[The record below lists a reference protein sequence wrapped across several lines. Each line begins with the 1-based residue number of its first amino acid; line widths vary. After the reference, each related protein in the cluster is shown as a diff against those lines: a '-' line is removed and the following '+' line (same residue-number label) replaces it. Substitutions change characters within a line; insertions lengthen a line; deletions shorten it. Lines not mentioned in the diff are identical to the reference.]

1 MEVGHANY
9 KNKFI
14 KNNHFFCISHFNG
27 NIDWISNIN
36 KNNYIIY
43 NKSGENLSK
52 NINHINIENVG
63 YNLYSY
69 LKFIIDNYDK
79 LPKITVFCKDNVFSR
94 HVELDLFENLLKRNT
109 FTSIEGNMN
118 FNNFPVVL
126 KTSDSGFTEINSSWY
141 KNKYPRLFF
150 KDFNC
155 FYQYIFKNVDKPH
168 FLRFAPGANYIV
180 PKDNI
185 LLRSRNFYR
194 NLLNFIIHSQFS
206 CESHFLERSLYTV
219 WNSNLESSEKMDEII
234 DINEMEYLK
243 SNCLSLIKKENIFK
257 EKIFQKIAFF
267 IGNTYMRFLLKNS
280 IK

>member
-1 MEVGHANY
+1 MEDVHANY

-52 NINHINIENVG
+52 DINHVNIENVG

-69 LKFIIDNYDK
+69 LKFIIDNYYK
-79 LPKITVFCKDNVFSR
+79 LPNITVFCKDNVFSR
-94 HVELDLFENLLKRNT
+94 HVKLDLFQNLLKRNT
-109 FTSIEGNMN
+109 FTTIEENMT
-118 FNNFPVVL
+118 FNNFPIVL

-219 WNSNLESSEKMDEII
+219 WNSNLESSEKMDGII

-257 EKIFQKIAFF
+257 EKIFQKIAFIF
-267 IGNTYMRFLLKNS
+267 GNFYMRFLLKNS

>member
-1 MEVGHANY
+1 MGEVYENY
-9 KNKFI
+9 KNNFI
-14 KNNHFFCISHFNG
+14 KNEHFFCISHFNG
-27 NIDWISNIN
+27 NIEWISNIG

-43 NKSGENLSK
+43 NKSGKNLPK
-52 NINHINIENVG
+52 EINHINIKNVG

-69 LKFIIDNYDK
+69 LKFIIDNYNN
-79 LPKITVFCKDNVFSR
+79 LPSIIVFCKDNVFSR
-94 HVELDLFENLLKRNT
+94 HVDLDLFKDLLKRNT
-109 FTSIEGNMN
+109 FTTIEENLN
-118 FNNFPVVL
+118 YYNFPVVL
-126 KTSDSGFTEINSSWY
+126 KTSDYGFTEINSSWY
-141 KNKYPRLFF
+141 KNKYPRMFF

-180 PKDNI
+180 PRENI

-194 NLLNFIIHSQFS
+194 NLLNFIIHSQYS
-206 CESHFLERSLYTV
+206 CESHFLERSLYTI

-243 SNCLSLIKKENIFK
+243 YNCINFIKKENIFK
-257 EKIFQKIAFF
+257 EKVFQKIAF
-267 IGNTYMRFLLKNS
+267 IVGNAYMQILLKNS

>member
-1 MEVGHANY
+1 MEEIHANN
-9 KNKFI
+9 KKKFI

-52 NINHINIENVG
+52 DINHINIENVG

-69 LKFIIDNYDK
+69 LKFIIDNYYN
-79 LPKITVFCKDNVFSR
+79 LPNITVFCKDNVFSR
-94 HVELDLFENLLKRNT
+94 HVKLDLFQNLLKRNT
-109 FTSIEGNMN
+109 FTTIEENMN
-118 FNNFPVVL
+118 CNDFPIVL

-155 FYQYIFKNVDKPH
+155 FYQYIFKNVDNPH

-185 LLRSRNFYR
+185 LLRSRNFYI

-206 CESHFLERSLYTV
+206 CESHFLERSLNTV
-219 WNSNLESSEKMDEII
+219 WNSNLESSEKMDGII

-243 SNCLSLIKKENIFK
+243 SNCLSLIKKENILK
-257 EKIFQKIAFF
+257 EKIFQKIAFI
-267 IGNTYMRFLLKNS
+267 IGNTYMRFILKNS

>member
-1 MEVGHANY
+1 MREEYENH
-9 KNKFI
+9 KNKI
-14 KNNHFFCISHFNG
+14 INNEHFFCISHFNG
-27 NIDWISNIN
+27 NIEWISNIG

-43 NKSGENLSK
+43 NKSGKNLPEE
-52 NINHINIENVG
+52 INHINIKNVG

-69 LKFIIDNYDK
+69 LKFIIDNYNN
-79 LPKITVFCKDNVFSR
+79 LPNIIVFCKDNVFSR
-94 HVELDLFENLLKRNT
+94 HVDLDLFKNLLKRNT
-109 FTSIEGNMN
+109 FTTIEENLN
-118 FNNFPVVL
+118 YYNFPVVL
-126 KTSDSGFTEINSSWY
+126 KTSDYGFTEINSSWY

-150 KDFNC
+150 RDFNC

-194 NLLNFIIHSQFS
+194 NLLNFIIHSQYS
-206 CESHFLERSLYTV
+206 CESHFLERSLYTI

-234 DINEMEYLK
+234 DLNEMEYLK
-243 SNCLSLIKKENIFK
+243 YNCINLIKKENIFK
-257 EKIFQKIAFF
+257 EKVFQKIAF
-267 IGNTYMRFLLKNS
+267 IVGNAYMQIFLKNS

>member
-1 MEVGHANY
+1 MEDEYSIY
-9 KNKFI
+9 KTKFI
-14 KNNHFFCISHFNG
+14 QNDHFFCISHFNG
-27 NIDWISNIN
+27 NIDWISNIK

-43 NKSGENLSK
+43 NKSGGKLSK
-52 NINHINIENVG
+52 SINHINIKNVG

-69 LKFIIDNYDK
+69 LKFIIDNYNT
-79 LPKITVFCKDNVFSR
+79 LPKVTVFCKDNVFSR
-94 HVELDLFENLLKRNT
+94 HVNLDLFQNLLKRNT
-109 FTSIEGNMN
+109 FTAIEGNMTC
-118 FNNFPVVL
+118 NNFPIVL

-150 KDFNC
+150 RDFNC
-155 FYQYIFKNVDKPH
+155 FYQYIFKNVEKPH

-219 WNSNLESSEKMDEII
+219 WNSNLESSEKMDGII
-234 DINEMEYLK
+234 DINEMENLK

-257 EKIFQKIAFF
+257 EKIFQKLAF
-267 IGNTYMRFLLKNS
+267 IVGDTYMRFLLKNS

>member
-1 MEVGHANY
+1 MEEGYSNY
-9 KNKFI
+9 ENKFI
-14 KNNHFFCISHFNG
+14 QNNHFFCISHFNG
-27 NIDWISNIN
+27 NIDWVSNIN

-52 NINHINIENVG
+52 GINHINIENVG

-69 LKFIIDNYDK
+69 LKFIIDNYNS
-79 LPKITVFCKDNVFSR
+79 LPNITVFCKDNVFSR
-94 HVELDLFENLLKRNT
+94 HVDLDLFRNLLKRNT
-109 FTSIEGNMN
+109 FTTIEENLTC
-118 FNNFPVVL
+118 FDFPIVL

-150 KDFNC
+150 RDFNC

-168 FLRFAPGANYIV
+168 FIRFAPGANYIV

-206 CESHFLERSLYTV
+206 CESHFLERSLYTI
-219 WNSNLESSEKMDEII
+219 WNSNLESSKKMDGII
-234 DINEMEYLK
+234 DIDEMEYLK
-243 SNCLSLIKKENIFK
+243 SNCLNLIKRENIFK
-257 EKIFQKIAFF
+257 EKIFQKLAF
-267 IGNTYMRFLLKNS
+267 IVGNNYMRFLLKNS